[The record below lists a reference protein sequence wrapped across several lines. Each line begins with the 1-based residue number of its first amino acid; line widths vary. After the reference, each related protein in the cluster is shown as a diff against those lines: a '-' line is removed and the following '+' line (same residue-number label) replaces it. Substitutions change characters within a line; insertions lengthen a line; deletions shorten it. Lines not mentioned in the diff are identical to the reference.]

1 MKQIQSNAN
10 DIELAVP
17 SSKRYCNS
25 FSNVER
31 RYKSSLTNISPFYRN
46 ATGAMKEVPNKEIS
60 KGNNSQ

>member
-25 FSNVER
+25 LSLKR
-31 RYKSSLTNISPFYRN
+31 RYKSSLTNVSPFYRN
-46 ATGAMKEVPNKEIS
+46 AIGAMKEVSNKEIS
-60 KGNNSQ
+60 KGNT